1 MAGERRATVAELPL
15 QCGAAYV
22 SVFIVQAL
30 GLLIAGVLL
39 RWVDPNLF
47 QQRLQRAL
55 GDRVALEL
63 D

>member
-1 MAGERRATVAELPL
+1 MAELPRR
-15 QCGAAYV
+15 CGAAYA

>member
-1 MAGERRATVAELPL
+1 MAGERRALVAELPHRS
-15 QCGAAYV
+15 GAAYV